1 MGEVTENPQ
10 IESSEM
16 KTTINKIVLI
26 FFIILLCFMVSAN
39 VMAKEDQSNPVCVI
53 NTSMGDIYIEL
64 FAEEAP
70 HTVKNFLEL
79 AEGKKEDK
87 DSTEKT
93 KVNNHFYDN
102 LIFHRV
108 IKNFMIQGGCPK
120 GNGTGGPGYTFEDET
135 NAIALGLDKIKV
147 LQPNGGAHTYLLVQ
161 SRQDFSQIVLMPLAR
176 KMGIKSQQQFQDR
189 KQEIQLKLSKL
200 TLKECYENLGYRY
213 NDKLKSHFPER
224 GVIAMAN
231 SGPNTNGSQFF
242 INLVD
247 TPWLMG
253 KHTVFG
259 KVIKGM
265 EVADKIGEVSAGKRN
280 KPIKD
285 VKIISIRLYE

>member
-1 MGEVTENPQ
+1 
-10 IESSEM
+10 
-16 KTTINKIVLI
+16 
-26 FFIILLCFMVSAN
+26 MVSAN
-39 VMAKEDQSNPVCVI
+39 VIAKVDQINPVCVI
-53 NTSMGDIYIEL
+53 KTSMGDVYLEL

-70 HTVKNFLEL
+70 LTVKNFIEL
-79 AEGKKEDK
+79 AGGKKEDI
-87 DSTEKT
+87 DTTEKP
-93 KVNNHFYDN
+93 KVKNHFYDN

-120 GNGTGGPGYTFEDET
+120 GNGTGGTGYAFEDEISAT
-135 NAIALGLDKIKV
+135 ALGLDKIKV
-147 LQPNGGAHTYLLVQ
+147 MQPNGGVHPYLLVRSQ
-161 SRQDFSQIVLMPLAR
+161 QDFSQIVLNPLAS
-176 KMGIKSQQQFQDR
+176 KMGINTQQQFQDR
-189 KQEIQLKLSKL
+189 KQEIQQKLSKL
-200 TLKECYENLGYRY
+200 TLKECYENLGYQY
-213 NDKLKSHFPER
+213 NDKIKSHSPDR

-231 SGPNTNGSQFF
+231 SGPNSNGSQFF

-265 EVADKIGEVSAGKRN
+265 EIADRIGEVSVDKRS

-285 VKIISIRLYE
+285 VKIISIRLYK